1 MAALVTLS
9 AAAVLLGLLLP
20 SAMANNNVLYRG
32 DKLLP
37 GESLTEGTYEFI
49 MQDHCELGLYDN
61 GNDNRRELWSFQLVN
76 GRACYAVLDN
86 EGYFRIVD
94 ENGDNYTFN
103 TSPGSILVLQ
113 RDGHV
118 VIYSDAVWTIP
129 EGEPRNRKIAMVTKN

>member
-20 SAMANNNVLYRG
+20 SAMANNNVLLRG

-49 MQDHCELGLYDN
+49 MQDHCRLVLKDN
-61 GNDNRRELWSFQLVN
+61 GNEVWSFQGN
-76 GRACYAVLDN
+76 GRVCYAFFETDGNFRIYNEKGNMDN
-86 EGYFRIVD
+86 E
-94 ENGDNYTFN
+94 FN
-103 TSPGSILVLQ
+103 TIPGDILVLQ

-118 VIYSDAVWTIP
+118 VIYSRPVWIIP
-129 EGEPRNRKIAMVTKN
+129 EGEPTNRKIAMVTKN

>member
-32 DKLLP
+32 DKLFP

-49 MQDHCELGLYDN
+49 MQDHCMLVLKDN
-61 GNDNRRELWSFQLVN
+61 GNEVWSFQGN
-76 GRACYAVLDN
+76 GRGCYAFFDTD
-86 EGYFRIVD
+86 GYFRIVD
-94 ENGDNYTFN
+94 EIGQNSNFN
-103 TSPGSILVLQ
+103 SFPGSILVLQ

-118 VIYSDAVWTIP
+118 VIYSRPVWIIP
-129 EGEPRNRKIAMVTKN
+129 EGEPTNRKIAMVTKN

>member
-49 MQDHCELGLYDN
+49 MQDHCKLGLYDN
-61 GNDNRRELWSFQLVN
+61 GNDNRRELWSFQFVN
-76 GRACYAVLDN
+76 GRGCYARLDTDY
-86 EGYFRIVD
+86 YFRIYD
-94 ENGDNYTFN
+94 ENGENFTFN
-103 TSPGSILVLQ
+103 TSPGRILVLQ

-118 VIYSDAVWTIP
+118 VIYSEPVLTIS
-129 EGEPRNRKIAMVTKN
+129 EDEPTNRKIAMVTKN